1 MRTRVMKASSK
12 CLQLRTYAI
21 VASLRFVASF
31 IHPAKEGHDLDLT
44 QSLPNVH
51 ASVNKSVRLQ
61 YNAMQFF
68 FTPPFLHQ
76 IPLNS
81 LIFYSHRFS
90 SFSKSFSFRVL
101 YQRVISPSL
110 SLSLCSKK
118 HYRYL
123 HSAWCTIVC
132 IINSKHICIFRAAYI
147 HGKTIINIA
156 RLIRFCSGLAG
167 TILISAIVIIL
178 SFFLSL
184 SLFNKSFLTCN
195 TPLIIN
201 FEYRAIFFSF

>member
-12 CLQLRTYAI
+12 CLQLRTCAI

-61 YNAMQFF
+61 CNAIFF
-68 FTPPFLHQ
+68 LPFLHQ

-178 SFFLSL
+178 SFFSLSL
-184 SLFNKSFLTCN
+184 SFQ
-195 TPLIIN
+195 
-201 FEYRAIFFSF
+201 

>member
-12 CLQLRTYAI
+12 CLQLRTCAI

-61 YNAMQFF
+61 CNAIFF
-68 FTPPFLHQ
+68 LPFLHQ

-90 SFSKSFSFRVL
+90 SFSKSFSPCVVSTCNF
-101 YQRVISPSL
+101 

-178 SFFLSL
+178 SFFSLSL
-184 SLFNKSFLTCN
+184 SFQ
-195 TPLIIN
+195 
-201 FEYRAIFFSF
+201 